1 MAVGKAGAKNAGLMA
16 VEILALND
24 TGLARRLAAYRGRMA
39 REVAAKA
46 RTAARSGSPAKN

>member
-1 MAVGKAGAKNAGLMA
+1 

-24 TGLARRLAAYRGRMA
+24 TGLAKRLVAYRGRMA

-46 RTAARSGSPAKN
+46 RAAARSSGPAQN